1 MEKYERVL
9 KHLSKKSFE
18 KFGLPPTVSE
28 IYLNCVH
35 GNLPYPFAKALL
47 ASIDVPEEDV
57 KRILSE
63 RKTAHYL
70 FDEDIAEIPLKENEF
85 VIRDNSFSKSG
96 IPVGS
101 VVCYDPQS
109 ISSVGLMALEFAGII
124 FAAYVSPKEDG
135 IVKLIFLSDFF
146 ADLMI
151 PSDLLVVKGN
161 LSAYRLPGEEETL
174 AIKPFLI

>member
-18 KFGLPPTVSE
+18 KFGLPSTVSE
-28 IYLNCVH
+28 IYLNCVQ

-57 KRILSE
+57 KKILSE
-63 RKTAHYL
+63 RKTARYL
-70 FDEDIAEIPLKENEF
+70 FDEDIDENSLKVNEF
-85 VIRDNSFSKSG
+85 VIRDNSLSNSG

-109 ISSVGLMALEFAGII
+109 ISKVGFMALEFAGIN

-135 IVKLIFLSDFF
+135 MVKLIFLSDFF

-161 LSAYRLPGEEETL
+161 LSAYRLPGEDKYL
-174 AIKPFLI
+174 RFNHIL

>member
-9 KHLSKKSFE
+9 KQLSEKSFE
-18 KFGLPPTVSE
+18 KFGLPSTVSE
-28 IYLNCVH
+28 IYLNCVQ

-47 ASIDVPEEDV
+47 ASIDVPKEDV

-63 RKTAHYL
+63 RKIAHYL
-70 FDEDIAEIPLKENEF
+70 FDEDIDENSLKVNEF
-85 VIRDNSFSKSG
+85 VIRDNSLSISG

-101 VVCYDPQS
+101 VVCYDSQS
-109 ISSVGLMALEFAGII
+109 ISKVGFMALEFAGII

-135 IVKLIFLSDFF
+135 MVKLIFLSDSF

>member
-9 KHLSKKSFE
+9 KRLSEKSFE

-28 IYLNCVH
+28 IYLNCVQ
-35 GNLPYPFAKALL
+35 GNLPYPLAKALL

-57 KRILSE
+57 KKILSE

-96 IPVGS
+96 IPFGS
-101 VVCYDPQS
+101 VVCYDSQS
-109 ISSVGLMALEFAGII
+109 ISKVGFMALEFAGMT
-124 FAAYVSPKEDG
+124 FAAYVSPKEDEM
-135 IVKLIFLSDFF
+135 VKLIFLSDSF

-151 PSDLLVVKGN
+151 PADLLVVKGN
-161 LSAYRLPGEEETL
+161 LSAYRLPGEDETL
-174 AIKPFLI
+174 AIKPFII